1 LLLRLEETGW
11 VALPPH
17 QRVKNNGMVKPY
29 VEVPYCHQ
37 LLVGKTGDYAPPVL
51 LEARG
56 ADRYL
61 RDYRVHHYYYLGYPK
76 LVGEHLKQLVFIG
89 GQWRVA

>member
-1 LLLRLEETGW
+1 LLLRLEEAGW

-17 QRVKNNGMVKPY
+17 KRVKNNGMVWPY
-29 VEVPYCHQ
+29 VEVPPYCHQ
-37 LLVGKTGDYAPPVL
+37 PLVGGAGDYAPSVF
-51 LEARG
+51 LEARS

-61 RDYRVHHYYYLGYPK
+61 WDYLVHHYRYLGCPK

-89 GQWRVA
+89 G